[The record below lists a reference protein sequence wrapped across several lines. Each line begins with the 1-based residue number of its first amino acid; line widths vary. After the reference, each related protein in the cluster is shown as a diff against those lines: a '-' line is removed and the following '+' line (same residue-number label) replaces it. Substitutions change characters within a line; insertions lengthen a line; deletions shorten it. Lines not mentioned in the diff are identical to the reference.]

1 MTKNVIL
8 MSVLNFVKEPKTRV
22 YCKELEE
29 TAIEFHGHGGPFM
42 IVGLRMG
49 LSALNHLDAKGWFSL
64 NCIVKLN
71 WAPPDSCVIDGIQS
85 STGCTMGKR
94 NIQVNEMDGVSASF
108 SFKEKEVI
116 LTLRESVLMKIRSV
130 FDEGDDAVN
139 EYMKWLA
146 ESDESLIF
154 DISQ

>member
-1 MTKNVIL
+1 

-29 TAIEFHGHGGPFM
+29 RAIEFHGHGGPFM

-49 LSALNHLDAKGWFSL
+49 LSALNHLDAKGWFGL
-64 NCIVKLN
+64 NCVVKLN

-94 NIQVNEMDGVSASF
+94 NIQVDEMNGVSACF
-108 SFKEKEVI
+108 SFKKNEVT
-116 LTLRESVLMKIRSV
+116 LTVREDVLMKIKSV
-130 FDEGDDAVN
+130 FDEGDEVVN
-139 EYMKWLA
+139 HYMDWLTEA
-146 ESDESLIF
+146 DESLLF
-154 DISQ
+154 EVVL